1 MQGFIGELQKSN
13 GKPIEISHHLS
24 SSISSNIVSF
34 LIGRR
39 LRKEEEPEKVQLS
52 VDFADVSFT
61 YMGPSNA
68 TSILPWLRKYFELFK
83 IAGYDKAS
91 KIINR
96 FCQFVR

>member
-1 MQGFIGELQKSN
+1 MQSFTEELQQSN
-13 GKPIEISHHLS
+13 GKPIDISHHLS

-52 VDFADVSFT
+52 VDFSDVSFT

-68 TSILPWLRKYFELFK
+68 TTVMPWLRKYFEMFK

-91 KIINR
+91 KIING
-96 FCQFVR
+96 FCQFVK